1 MSGLNS
7 FKAVIIGVSAGGL
20 SVLSHLL
27 GALPGQYPLPIA
39 IVQHRM
45 NEPGNTLESIL
56 QEKTKLTVKQA
67 DEKEPLRAGHVYIG
81 PPGYH
86 LLIEQDGTFSLSSDQ
101 RVNFSI
107 PSIDVLFESAAD
119 VYRHSLIAILMTGA
133 NADGAA
139 GLLKIKKSGGVTI
152 AQDPAEAEYPVMPQS
167 AINMGAAAHTLK
179 LNEICD
185 FLIKIS
191 RS

>member
-7 FKAVIIGVSAGGL
+7 FKAVVIGVSAGGL
-20 SVLSHLL
+20 SALSHLL
-27 GALPGQYPLPIA
+27 GALPQQYPLPIA

-45 NEPGNTLESIL
+45 RDAGDTLESIL
-56 QEKTKLTVKQA
+56 QEKTALVVKQA
-67 DEKEPLRAGHVYIG
+67 DEKEKLMAGCVYIG

-86 LLIEQDGTFSLSSDQ
+86 LLIEQDGTFSLSTDQ

-119 VYRHSLIAILMTGA
+119 VYRQALIAILMTGA

-139 GLLKIKKSGGVTI
+139 GLLKIRKTGGLTI
-152 AQDPAEAEYPVMPQS
+152 AQDPAEAEYSTMPQA
-167 AINMGAAAHTLK
+167 AIEIGAASHTMK
-179 LNEICD
+179 LHEIKEY
-185 FLIKIS
+185 LIKLS
-191 RS
+191 M